1 VGRNH
6 PAQEAAMKRSVATY
20 VVVSLA
26 VGFIAI
32 PVAVSMVW
40 LLAGI
45 SGVTPDRS
53 REWVAV
59 AAVGVVVSGLLA
71 APLGRWSRRP
81 SGWRGA
87 LLPVAIPPAVFLTAW
102 VVAFGITGLAYGDTL
117 SVSAFAHAPYFL
129 LLVWVQLTGNPVLLP
144 SALIAVLVG
153 TLAGFL
159 LGCLRRPGTGR
170 RWLVSV
176 LAGSLLITGA
186 GVGQIVQADAH
197 AKLLDNGAKVSAEVD
212 LIRYRPFEPGN
223 ALVVP
228 ARTPTLSIAGEYPV
242 LDGATAAYPIYAA
255 MGQAIYRLPDGATE
269 QQRWEFVDRYL
280 SCSNT
285 REGYARLVD
294 GTVDVFFGAQ
304 PSDAQQ
310 QAAKAAG
317 RQLTLTPIGREAFVV
332 FVNQDN
338 PVSGLTTAQ
347 IQDIYTRKLTNW
359 SQVGGRDE
367 AILAFQRPEGSGSQ
381 TVMESKVMKGRQL
394 AAPLKEE
401 TVEGMGGILS
411 EVADYRNSSAAIGYS
426 FRWYATVMN
435 GNPGLKLLAVDG
447 VAPTPQNIRNRS
459 YPFTVDVYA
468 VTAGTT
474 NANAKRVVDWVVSD
488 EGQALV
494 EQVGYVG
501 LG

>member
-1 VGRNH
+1 V
-6 PAQEAAMKRSVATY
+6 KRPVATY
-20 VVVSLA
+20 VVVSL
-26 VGFIAI
+26 VLGFIAT

-40 LLAGI
+40 LMVSIVGAI
-45 SGVTPDRS
+45 PDRS
-53 REWVAV
+53 QEWVAV
-59 AAVGVVVSGLLA
+59 AVIGLVVSGLLA

-87 LLPVAIPPAVFLTAW
+87 LLPVAIPPAAYLTAW
-102 VVAFGITGLAYGDTL
+102 VVAFGVTGLAYGDTL

-144 SALIAVLVG
+144 CALIAALAG

-159 LGCLRRPGTGR
+159 LGCLRRPATGR
-170 RWLVSV
+170 RWLVAV
-176 LAGSLLITGA
+176 LAGSLLVTGA
-186 GVGQIVQADAH
+186 GIGQIVQAAAH
-197 AKLLDNGAKVSAEVD
+197 GRLLDNGARVSAEVD
-212 LIRYRPFEPGN
+212 LTRYRPFEPGN

-228 ARTPTLSIAGEYPV
+228 ARTPALRIAGEYPV

-255 MGQAIYRLPDGATE
+255 MGQAIYRLPDGVTDQE
-269 QQRWEFVDRYL
+269 RSEFVDRYL

-285 REGYARLVD
+285 REGYARLVE

-304 PSDAQQ
+304 PSDAQR
-310 QAAKAAG
+310 QAAQDAG
-317 RQLTLTPIGREAFVV
+317 RQLTLTPVGREAFVL

-381 TVMESKVMKGRQL
+381 TVMVSKVMKGQAM

-435 GNPGLKLLAVDG
+435 GNPGIKLLAVDG
-447 VAPTPQNIRNRS
+447 VGPTPENIRDGS
-459 YPFTVDVYA
+459 YPLTVDVHA
-468 VTAGTT
+468 VTAGTA
-474 NANAKRVVDWVVSD
+474 NANAKRLVDWVVSD
-488 EGQALV
+488 EGQALI

-501 LG
+501 LP